1 MFNNNKF
8 HFLKLLIQI
17 GKGSYGKILL
27 VRKKASM
34 EVFALKVLKKEKI
47 IKEHQVEHTNTERK
61 VLTEIDN
68 PFKF

>member
-1 MFNNNKF
+1 
-8 HFLKLLIQI
+8 
-17 GKGSYGKILL
+17 
-27 VRKKASM
+27 M

-68 PFKF
+68 PFKFQFFIFWLSRN